1 MPDVSIDVGRTE
13 PIAVERGGYRQQKVF
28 LAFGNVVVSIHAEVV
43 ATLVAALLALE
54 GKEVAS

>member
-1 MPDVSIDVGRTE
+1 MPDISIDVGRWE
-13 PIAVERGGYRQQKVF
+13 PIAVERGGSRNDKVY
-28 LAFGNVVVSIHAEVV
+28 LSFGNVVVRIHAEVV